1 MQLKEYLMQT
11 AAQIHALE
19 TKKKQAI
26 TTENKQE
33 YLSAVRE
40 KAAILSKLHE
50 NAQKQDM
57 KAVKNAKD
65 ILSALQVF
73 SSSARQALAVNSPW
87 FMSEL
92 LYPENYQENDPN
104 NLDKLIEKL

>member
-26 TTENKQE
+26 TAQNRQE
-33 YLSAVRE
+33 YLDCVRE
-40 KAAILSKLHE
+40 KATILSKLYD
-50 NAQKQDM
+50 NAKKQDM
-57 KAVKNAKD
+57 TAVKNTKD
-65 ILSALQVF
+65 ILATLQGFSNSAK
-73 SSSARQALAVNSPW
+73 QALAVNSPW

-92 LYPENYQENDPN
+92 LYPEDYQENEPN
-104 NLDKLIEKL
+104 NLDNLIEKL